1 VRSARLYTENEKK
14 NKKLQFFY
22 RLLTS
27 TRNNIALYKSCEY
40 CKHKTSFVRTTIYF
54 REQYYAFGNQLG
66 ALVKKCYVFENFM
79 CKYAVE
85 IGVNS
90 KTEQ

>member
-1 VRSARLYTENEKK
+1 
-14 NKKLQFFY
+14 
-22 RLLTS
+22 LTS

-40 CKHKTSFVRTTIYF
+40 CKYKTSLVCTRIYF
-54 REQYYAFGNQLG
+54 REQHYAFGNQLE
-66 ALVKKCYVFENFM
+66 ALVQKSFVFENFM
-79 CKYAVE
+79 CKDAVE

>member
-1 VRSARLYTENEKK
+1 
-14 NKKLQFFY
+14 
-22 RLLTS
+22 LTS
-27 TRNNIALYKSCEY
+27 TRNNIALYKNCEH
-40 CKHKTSFVRTTIYF
+40 CKHKTSVVPPTIYF

-66 ALVKKCYVFENFM
+66 ALVKKSFVFENFM
-79 CKYAVE
+79 YKYAVE